1 MWGAIAS
8 AAIGALGARK
18 TAKAMQ
24 GANDLDLAK
33 LRREAEQNG
42 FNPLTVLR
50 ATGGQGST
58 KGPSGNLASGAFFQT
73 FAQGIPAILEAN
85 YNKKIK
91 QAQLTNI
98 NASTTNLLAGA
109 KSMLTKKDDDH
120 WNDPIAFLR
129 KVVDTDNKTM
139 MYVVNPELLEN
150 SLNEALSSIA
160 LQGIQYTYQN
170 GAPIEQFLG
179 LIKGLPESH
188 KKTVRNLMNA
198 AKGEFPIL
206 NKENLN
212 KAGNFLDKLLLKG
225 EFAIGHTRNNGV
237 LSTKTIRGLTNK
249 ARKTQDQINGF
260 VRSDY

>member
-1 MWGAIAS
+1 
-8 AAIGALGARK
+8 
-18 TAKAMQ
+18 
-24 GANDLDLAK
+24 
-33 LRREAEQNG
+33 
-42 FNPLTVLR
+42 
-50 ATGGQGST
+50 
-58 KGPSGNLASGAFFQT
+58 
-73 FAQGIPAILEAN
+73 
-85 YNKKIK
+85 
-91 QAQLTNI
+91 
-98 NASTTNLLAGA
+98 LLAGA